1 MYLYLLFIIMKR
13 KQTKEEFNKE
23 LIDCMRSTMYR
34 IYNLYM
40 DYRKLVSIY
49 IDINWEDKNIKFFI
63 RLRKKLDKIFEI
75 K

>member
-1 MYLYLLFIIMKR
+1 MKR

-23 LIDCMRSTMYR
+23 LIDCMQSTMYR
-34 IYNLYM
+34 IYNLYK

-63 RLRKKLDKIFEI
+63 KLRKKLDKIFEI

>member
-1 MYLYLLFIIMKR
+1 VYLYLLFIIMKR
-13 KQTKEEFNKE
+13 KQTKEEFNRE
-23 LIDCMRSTMYR
+23 LIDCMKSTMYN

-63 RLRKKLDKIFEI
+63 RLRRKLDKIFEI

>member
-1 MYLYLLFIIMKR
+1 MKR

-23 LIDCMRSTMYR
+23 LIDCMKSTMYR
-34 IYNLYM
+34 IYNLYK

>member
-1 MYLYLLFIIMKR
+1 MKR

-23 LIDCMRSTMYR
+23 LIDCMKSTMYR
-34 IYNLYM
+34 IYNLYK
-40 DYRKLVSIY
+40 DYIKLVSIY

-63 RLRKKLDKIFEI
+63 KIKKKLDKIFEI

>member
-1 MYLYLLFIIMKR
+1 MKR
-13 KQTKEEFNKE
+13 KQTKEEFNRE
-23 LIDCMRSTMYR
+23 LIDCMKHTMYN

-63 RLRKKLDKIFEI
+63 RLRRKLDKIFEI

>member
-1 MYLYLLFIIMKR
+1 MKR
-13 KQTKEEFNKE
+13 KQTKEEFNRE